1 MRYPDNI
8 EEKLGFD
15 QIRAWLTDTC
25 LSEQGKARVTALGF
39 SHNRQQ
45 LTTALSQVEAFAG
58 LLQEGDLP
66 AAEDTLADISPLYEQ
81 AGKPGGRLA
90 VEELYRIYVVLATAR
105 KWLTYVQDKITGLP
119 LPAGSRELL
128 ELEQALGRSVSAD
141 GQVPDTA
148 SKELRHI
155 RQQRLS
161 EEGGLRKK
169 VEQVFRQAGKQ
180 GYVPEGATVGIRN
193 GRMVIPVKATH
204 KRHVPGFIHDE
215 SASGSIVFLE
225 PAAVLEAN
233 NRIVEL
239 QLAEKREI
247 ERIMRELTARVGAQ
261 LPAIKDTNEWLA
273 TLDLLRAKARLA
285 ISLEANMPVLVE
297 DGIELP
303 GLRHPLLVLS
313 AGKQKRQVVPHHIS
327 LDKQERIMLIS
338 GPNAGGK
345 SVALKSV
352 GLNQYM
358 LQCGLLPCVQPQA
371 RCRVFKDIFIDIGDE
386 QSLDNDLS
394 TYSSHLRNMAVMLR
408 HAGPASLVL
417 IDEFG
422 SGTDPAFGGA
432 IAEAVLAAL
441 LERGCYGIITTH
453 FSNLKSF
460 ADKHEGVVNAA
471 MLFDSD
477 KLQPLYQLEKG
488 RPGSS
493 FSLVMA
499 ARAGLPEEVVQAAE
513 EKLGA
518 GQIKVEKLLARLEA
532 EKQQLEEQNNQLATK
547 LTRLEE
553 DRQRYEQLLQEL
565 TSKKKEYLA
574 KAREE
579 AAALLARTNR
589 EIEKT
594 IRHIKE
600 NQAEKQETK
609 KARQRLQRLTD
620 ELQPR
625 HKPDKRKQATSQ
637 AIKPGDRVLL
647 TDRQVEGEVV
657 AVTGKKA
664 RVMIGELQTVVPLAD
679 LQKISAVSK
688 RKGRSKRNAGNA
700 AQKLNEKMLHFAPVL
715 DIRGMRAEEAL
726 PQLQRFLDEAI
737 MLNQPEVKIVHGLGN
752 GVLRQLV
759 RQELKDWPQ
768 VSRYASENPDQGGE
782 GVTRVT
788 LA

>member
-1 MRYPDNI
+1 MHYPDNI

-15 QIRAWLTDTC
+15 RIRAWLADAC
-25 LSEQGKARVTALGF
+25 LSEQGKASIAALAF
-39 SHNRQQ
+39 SHDRQH
-45 LTTALSQVEAFAG
+45 LADELRQVDTFAG
-58 LLQEGDLP
+58 LLRGGDLP
-66 AAEDTLADISPLYEQ
+66 AAEDTLTDISNLYEQ
-81 AGKPGGRLA
+81 AGKPGGRLD

-105 KWLTYVQDKITGLP
+105 QWTVYLKEKAADLP
-119 LPAGSRELL
+119 VPDTVKELV
-128 ELEQALGRSVSAD
+128 ELEKVLGRSVSAN

-148 SKELRHI
+148 SKELRQL

-169 VEQVFRQAGKQ
+169 VEQVFRQASKQ
-180 GYVPEGATVGIRN
+180 GYVPEGATVGVRN
-193 GRMVIPVKATH
+193 GRMVIPVSAAY

-247 ERIMRELTARVGAQ
+247 GRILQELTTRVGGQ
-261 LPAIKDTNEWLA
+261 LAAIKAANEWLA
-273 TLDLLRAKARLA
+273 AIDLLRAKARLA
-285 ISLEANMPVLVE
+285 ITLEANLPALAE
-297 DGIELP
+297 DGMDLP
-303 GLRHPLLVLS
+303 RLRHPLLVLG
-313 AGKQKRQVVPHHIS
+313 AGKQKRQVVPHHIT
-327 LDKQERIMLIS
+327 LDRQERIMLIS

-371 RCRVFKDIFIDIGDE
+371 RCMVFKDIFIDIGDE
-386 QSLDNDLS
+386 QSLANDLS
-394 TYSSHLRNMAVMLR
+394 TYSSHLHNMSVMLR

-432 IAEAVLAAL
+432 IAEVVLAAL

-460 ADKHEGVVNAA
+460 ADKHRGVVNAA

-513 EKLGA
+513 QKLGA

-532 EKQQLEEQNNQLATK
+532 EKQRLEEQNNQLAAK
-547 LTRLEE
+547 LARLEN

-600 NQAEKQETK
+600 NKAEKQETK
-609 KARQRLQRLTD
+609 KARQRLQRLAD
-620 ELQPR
+620 EIQPVPE
-625 HKPDKRKQATSQ
+625 PDKQKPVAAQV
-637 AIKPGDRVLL
+637 IKPGDRVLL

-688 RKGRSKRNAGNA
+688 RKGHTKRKAGNA
-700 AQKLNEKMLHFAPVL
+700 AQKLNEKMLHFTPVL

-737 MLNQPEVKIVHGLGN
+737 MLNQPEVKIIHGLGN

-759 RQELKDWPQ
+759 RQELKGWPQ
-768 VSRYASENPDQGGE
+768 VSRYAGENPDQGGE
-782 GVTRVT
+782 GVTRVS